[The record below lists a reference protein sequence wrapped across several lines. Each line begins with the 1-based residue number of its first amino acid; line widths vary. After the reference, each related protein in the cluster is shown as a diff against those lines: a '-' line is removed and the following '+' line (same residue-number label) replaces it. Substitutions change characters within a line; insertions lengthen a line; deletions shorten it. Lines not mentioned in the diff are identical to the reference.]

1 MIRAD
6 EHGLV
11 VRNLLLTRRLRWD
24 EVRGFR
30 ADGSL
35 VVALAHGPDLRCWA
49 VQSANIAWLLDRRSS
64 PGSDSDPTA
73 RSAICPARSTRPS
86 TASRSSP
93 DRAAAAT
100 MPPCLDSGR
109 ESRGTL
115 SAEWIEQLCGA
126 GDWDARPDAPR
137 ASPRRCGSQLG
148 VVRAARGTPAGVAR
162 EAVPESCGRG
172 CLWR

>member
-1 MIRAD
+1 VIRAD

-73 RSAICPARSTRPS
+73 RSAICPARSTRPFDS
-86 TASRSSP
+86 VEILTRPSRRRDYAP
-93 DRAAAAT
+93 VLGLRA
-100 MPPCLDSGR
+100 
-109 ESRGTL
+109 
-115 SAEWIEQLCGA
+115 
-126 GDWDARPDAPR
+126 
-137 ASPRRCGSQLG
+137 
-148 VVRAARGTPAGVAR
+148 
-162 EAVPESCGRG
+162 
-172 CLWR
+172 